1 MMKHAMRV
9 AMRGQ
14 QFKMAVLNSE
24 DTQFALDM
32 NQETLAHSI
41 LNPADALR
49 LMIWSRP
56 GDCLDSDDAAA
67 ICEAPPD
74 LFYAEGVPT
83 MTQADWERTLGRLTL
98 SLFASMRNDWRQAQ
112 GRDESEF
119 EDVLTAP
126 ADFFWLIKSGLKVQ
140 AEH

>member
-1 MMKHAMRV
+1 MRV
-9 AMRGQ
+9 AMQGLWFQ
-14 QFKMAVLNSE
+14 QVVANHQGGHG
-24 DTQFALDM
+24 QFALDM
-32 NQETLAHSI
+32 DQDTLA
-41 LNPADALR
+41 LATFNPADALR
-49 LMIWSRP
+49 LLIWPNGFEDASM
-56 GDCLDSDDAAA
+56 GSEDAAA

-98 SLFASMRNDWRQAQ
+98 SLFASMRNDWRREQR
-112 GRDESEF
+112 RDESEF